1 MFKNKL
7 YYIIYMTSRFFN
19 KLKSGAQR
27 FFGKI
32 ASDAP
37 RILGKISNTLSDG
50 GTVLR
55 KIENTGKDILGN
67 PLVEAGASMVLGPEA
82 GASMAAGN
90 ALFNNIGDV
99 SKLSNQ
105 ASNMTNAQTYSGSTN
120 SVSQDILQRAKNL
133 QGNANMIK
141 GNVQNQFV

>member
-1 MFKNKL
+1 MAA
-7 YYIIYMTSRFFN
+7 RFFR
-19 KLKSGAQR
+19 KLGSGAQR
-27 FFGKI
+27 FFGKV

-50 GTVLR
+50 GTILR
-55 KIENTGKDILGN
+55 TLENTGKDILGN

-82 GASMAAGN
+82 GASMAGAN
-90 ALFNNIGDV
+90 ALLSNIGDV

-105 ASNMTNAQTYSGSTN
+105 ASNMTNASTYKGGTN
-120 SVSQDILQRAKNL
+120 DVSQDILQRAKNL

-141 GNVQNQFV
+141 SNAQNNFV

>member
-1 MFKNKL
+1 MAA
-7 YYIIYMTSRFFN
+7 RFFR
-19 KLKSGAQR
+19 KLGSGAQR
-27 FFGKI
+27 FFGKV

-50 GTVLR
+50 GTILR

-82 GASMAAGN
+82 GASMAGAS
-90 ALFNNIGDV
+90 ALLNNIGDV

-105 ASNMTNAQTYSGSTN
+105 ASNMTNASTYKGGTN
-120 SVSQDILQRAKNL
+120 AVSSDILQRAKNL

-141 GNVQNQFV
+141 SNVQNNFV